1 MPTETPPKITPR
13 FILGVFILL
22 VGIALALDRLGVV
35 QAHHVMRF
43 WPAVLIVFGL
53 TVLQRGRHAAVTGLL
68 LVIVGSWLLLNTLGI
83 VSLRAWE
90 FLWPL
95 VLVVIGARII
105 MRSGQ
110 MRSRT
115 RNGPPSF
122 DQSPTAASQPYNPS
136 QPSSPAAPA
145 RAAAA
150 TNASDHASVFAVLG
164 SCRRRWGKAIF
175 RSAEAVCVM
184 GGFELDLRDALMGAE
199 GSAQIE
205 VLVIMGGLHVIV
217 PQNWTVISNVVP
229 ILGGIDDKTR
239 TNTSAATQQLI
250 LRGTVLMGG
259 VEISGTSYSDKH

>member
-1 MPTETPPKITPR
+1 MPPETPPKITPR

-53 TVLQRGRHAAVTGLL
+53 TVLQRGSHGAVTGLVL
-68 LVIVGSWLLLNTLGI
+68 IIVGIWLLLNTLGI
-83 VSLRAWE
+83 VSLQVWE
-90 FLWPL
+90 FVWPL
-95 VLVVIGARII
+95 LLVVIGARIM
-105 MRSGQ
+105 MRSGR

-115 RNGPPSF
+115 RNEPPNF
-122 DQSPTAASQPYNPS
+122 DQGSTASQPNNPSQPYSPAALPTAAST
-136 QPSSPAAPA
+136 A
-145 RAAAA
+145 
-150 TNASDHASVFAVLG
+150 NASDHASVFSVLG
-164 SCRRRWGKAIF
+164 SCRRRWGKAVF

-184 GGFELDLRDALMGAE
+184 GGFELDLRDALLGAE

-205 VLVIMGGLHVIV
+205 LFVIMGGLHVLV

-239 TNTSAATQQLI
+239 TNSSTTQQLI

-259 VEISGTSYSDKH
+259 VEIGN

>member
-1 MPTETPPKITPR
+1 MPLETPPKITPR

-35 QAHHVMRF
+35 QAHHAMRF

-53 TVLQRGRHAAVTGLL
+53 TVMQRGSHGAVTGLL
-68 LVIVGSWLLLNTLGI
+68 LIIVGTWLLLNTLGI
-83 VSLRAWE
+83 VSMQVWE

-95 VLVVIGARII
+95 ILVVIGARIM
-105 MRSGQ
+105 MRSGR

-115 RNGPPSF
+115 RNDPPSF
-122 DQSPTAASQPYNPS
+122 DQASTASQPNNPS
-136 QPSSPAAPA
+136 QPYTPVAPPT
-145 RAAAA
+145 AAA
-150 TNASDHASVFAVLG
+150 TANASDHASVFSVLG
-164 SCRRRWGKAIF
+164 SCRRRWGKAVF

-199 GSAQIE
+199 GTAQIE
-205 VLVIMGGLHVIV
+205 LFVIMGGLHVLV

-239 TNTSAATQQLI
+239 TNSSTTQQLI

-259 VEISGTSYSDKH
+259 VEIGN

>member
-1 MPTETPPKITPR
+1 MTLETPPKITPR

-35 QAHHVMRF
+35 QAHHAMRF
-43 WPAVLIVFGL
+43 WPAVLILFGL
-53 TVLQRGRHAAVTGLL
+53 TVMQRGKHAVVMGLL
-68 LVIVGSWLLLNTLGI
+68 LILVGSWLLLNTLGI
-83 VSLRAWE
+83 VSLRVWE

-95 VLVVIGARII
+95 ILVFVGARIM
-105 MRSGQ
+105 MRSGR
-110 MRSRT
+110 MRAKT
-115 RNGPPSF
+115 PNEPPNF
-122 DQSPTAASQPYNPS
+122 GQAPAAASQAYNSS
-136 QPSSPAAPA
+136 QPYTAPPTSPMPA
-145 RAAAA
+145 NAGAAAN
-150 TNASDHASVFAVLG
+150 TSDHASVFSVLG
-164 SCRRRWGKAIF
+164 SCRRRWGKAVF

-205 VLVIMGGLHVIV
+205 VLVIMGGLHVLV

-239 TNTSAATQQLI
+239 ANTSSATQQLI

-259 VEISGTSYSDKH
+259 VEIGN

>member
-1 MPTETPPKITPR
+1 MPPETPPKITPR

-53 TVLQRGRHAAVTGLL
+53 TVLQRGSHGAVTGLVL
-68 LVIVGSWLLLNTLGI
+68 IIVGTWLLLNTLGV
-83 VSLRAWE
+83 VSLQVWE

-95 VLVVIGARII
+95 ILVVIGARII
-105 MRSGQ
+105 MRSGR
-110 MRSRT
+110 MRSRPW
-115 RNGPPSF
+115 NQPPNF
-122 DQSPTAASQPYNPS
+122 DQGSTAASQPNNPS
-136 QPSSPAAPA
+136 QSFSPATPPT
-145 RAAAA
+145 AASAA
-150 TNASDHASVFAVLG
+150 NASDHTSVFSVLG
-164 SCRRRWGKAIF
+164 SCRRRWGKAVF

-205 VLVIMGGLHVIV
+205 LFVIMGGFHILV

-239 TNTSAATQQLI
+239 TNTSSATQQLI

-259 VEISGTSYSDKH
+259 VEIGN

>member
-1 MPTETPPKITPR
+1 MPPETPPKITPR

-53 TVLQRGRHAAVTGLL
+53 TILQRGSHGAVTGLL
-68 LVIVGSWLLLNTLGI
+68 LIIVGTWLLLNTLGI
-83 VSLRAWE
+83 VSLQVWE

-95 VLVVIGARII
+95 ILVVVGARII
-105 MRSGQ
+105 MRSGRR
-110 MRSRT
+110 RSRT
-115 RNGPPSF
+115 RNEAPNFVPGPN
-122 DQSPTAASQPYNPS
+122 AASQAYNPS
-136 QPSSPAAPA
+136 QPYNASQPYSPATPPDTGSVA
-145 RAAAA
+145 
-150 TNASDHASVFAVLG
+150 NASDHASVFSVLG
-164 SCRRRWGKAIF
+164 SCRRRWGKSVF
-175 RSAEAVCVM
+175 RSAEATCVM

-205 VLVIMGGLHVIV
+205 LLVIMGGLHILI
-217 PQNWTVISNVVP
+217 PQNWTVISNAVP

-239 TNTSAATQQLI
+239 TNTSSATQQLI

-259 VEISGTSYSDKH
+259 VEIGN

>member
-1 MPTETPPKITPR
+1 MPPETPPKITPR

-35 QAHHVMRF
+35 QAHHAMRF

-53 TVLQRGRHAAVTGLL
+53 TVLQRGRHGAVTGLL
-68 LVIVGSWLLLNTLGI
+68 LIIVGSWLLLNTLGI
-83 VSLRAWE
+83 VSLQVWE

-95 VLVVIGARII
+95 ILVFVGARII
-105 MRSGQ
+105 MRSGR
-110 MRSRT
+110 MRART
-115 RNGPPSF
+115 PKQPPNF
-122 DQSPTAASQPYNPS
+122 GQAPAAASPPYNPS
-136 QPSSPAAPA
+136 QPYNSSPPSSPAMPA
-145 RAAAA
+145 NTGAAA
-150 TNASDHASVFAVLG
+150 NASDHASVFSVLG
-164 SCRRRWGKAIF
+164 SCRRRWGKATF

-205 VLVIMGGLHVIV
+205 VLVIMGGLHVLV
-217 PQNWTVISNVVP
+217 PQNWNVVSNVVP

-239 TNTSAATQQLI
+239 ANTSGATQQLI

-259 VEISGTSYSDKH
+259 VEIGN

>member
-1 MPTETPPKITPR
+1 MPPETPPKITPR

-53 TVLQRGRHAAVTGLL
+53 TVLQRGSHGAVTGLL
-68 LVIVGSWLLLNTLGI
+68 LIIVGSWLLLNTLGI
-83 VSLRAWE
+83 VSLQVWE

-95 VLVVIGARII
+95 ILVVIGARIM
-105 MRSGQ
+105 MRSGR
-110 MRSRT
+110 MRSKY
-115 RNGPPSF
+115 RNEPPNL
-122 DQSPTAASQPYNPS
+122 DQGSIPAQPYNPS
-136 QPSSPAAPA
+136 QSYSPAAPPN
-145 RAAAA
+145 AAAA
-150 TNASDHASVFAVLG
+150 ANASDHAAVFSVLG
-164 SCRRRWGKAIF
+164 SCRRRWGKAVF
-175 RSAEAVCVM
+175 RSADAVCVM

-205 VLVIMGGLHVIV
+205 LFVIMGGLHILI

-239 TNTSAATQQLI
+239 TNTSSATQQLI

-259 VEISGTSYSDKH
+259 VEIGN

>member
-1 MPTETPPKITPR
+1 MPPETPPKITPR

-35 QAHHVMRF
+35 QAHHAMRF

-68 LVIVGSWLLLNTLGI
+68 LIIVGGWLLLNTLGI
-83 VSLRAWE
+83 VSLQVWE

-95 VLVVIGARII
+95 ILVFIGARII
-105 MRSGQ
+105 MRSGR
-110 MRSRT
+110 MRSGTPNERP
-115 RNGPPSF
+115 GF
-122 DQSPTAASQPYNPS
+122 GQAPTAASQPYNPS
-136 QPSSPAAPA
+136 QPYSPVTPANAPS
-145 RAAAA
+145 
-150 TNASDHASVFAVLG
+150 TNASEHASVFSVLG
-164 SCRRRWGKAIF
+164 SCRRRWGKTTF

-184 GGFELDLRDALMGAE
+184 GGFELDLREALMGAE

-205 VLVIMGGLHVIV
+205 LLVIMGGLHVLV
-217 PQNWTVISNVVP
+217 PQNWTVNSNVVP

-239 TNTSAATQQLI
+239 TSASGATQQLI

-259 VEISGTSYSDKH
+259 VEIGN

>member
-1 MPTETPPKITPR
+1 MPLETPPKITPR

-35 QAHHVMRF
+35 QAHHAMRF

-53 TVLQRGRHAAVTGLL
+53 TVMQRGSHGAVTGLL
-68 LVIVGSWLLLNTLGI
+68 LIIVGTWLLLNTLGI
-83 VSLRAWE
+83 VSMQVWE

-95 VLVVIGARII
+95 ILVVIGARIM
-105 MRSGQ
+105 MRSGR

-115 RNGPPSF
+115 RNDPPSF
-122 DQSPTAASQPYNPS
+122 DQGSTASQPNNPS
-136 QPSSPAAPA
+136 QPYTPVAPPT
-145 RAAAA
+145 AAA
-150 TNASDHASVFAVLG
+150 TANASDHASVFSVLG
-164 SCRRRWGKAIF
+164 SCRRRWGKAVF

-199 GSAQIE
+199 GTAQIE
-205 VLVIMGGLHVIV
+205 LFVIMGGLHVLV

-239 TNTSAATQQLI
+239 TNSSTTQQLI

-259 VEISGTSYSDKH
+259 VEIGN

>member
-1 MPTETPPKITPR
+1 MPPETPPKITPR

-35 QAHHVMRF
+35 QAHHAMRF

-53 TVLQRGRHAAVTGLL
+53 TVLQRGSQGAVTGLL
-68 LVIVGSWLLLNTLGI
+68 LIIVGIWLLLNTLGI
-83 VSLRAWE
+83 VSLQVWE

-95 VLVVIGARII
+95 ILVVVGARIM
-105 MRSGQ
+105 MRSGRR

-115 RNGPPSF
+115 RNEPPNF
-122 DQSPTAASQPYNPS
+122 DQGSSAASQPNNPS
-136 QPSSPAAPA
+136 QPYIPATPPAAPS
-145 RAAAA
+145 AA
-150 TNASDHASVFAVLG
+150 NAPDHTSVFSVLG
-164 SCRRRWGKAIF
+164 SCRRRWGKAVF
-175 RSAEAVCVM
+175 RSAEATCVM

-205 VLVIMGGLHVIV
+205 LFVIMGGFHILV

-239 TNTSAATQQLI
+239 TNTSSATQQLI

-259 VEISGTSYSDKH
+259 VEIGN

>member
-1 MPTETPPKITPR
+1 MPPESPPKITPR

-53 TVLQRGRHAAVTGLL
+53 TVLQRGNHGAVTGLL
-68 LVIVGSWLLLNTLGI
+68 LIIVGTWLLLNTLGI
-83 VSLRAWE
+83 VSLQVWE

-95 VLVVIGARII
+95 ILVVIGARIM
-105 MRSGQ
+105 MRSGRR
-110 MRSRT
+110 RSRY
-115 RNGPPSF
+115 RSEPPSLE
-122 DQSPTAASQPYNPS
+122 QGAVPSQPYNPS
-136 QPSSPAAPA
+136 QPYSPATPPN
-145 RAAAA
+145 AAAA
-150 TNASDHASVFAVLG
+150 ANAADHASVFSVLG
-164 SCRRRWGKAIF
+164 SCRRRWGKAVF

-205 VLVIMGGLHVIV
+205 LFVIMGGLHILI

-239 TNTSAATQQLI
+239 TNTSSATQQLI

-259 VEISGTSYSDKH
+259 VEIGN

>member
-1 MPTETPPKITPR
+1 MPPETPPKITPR

-43 WPAVLIVFGL
+43 WPAVLIVLGL
-53 TVLQRGRHAAVTGLL
+53 TIMQRGSHGAVTGLL
-68 LVIVGSWLLLNTLGI
+68 LIIVGTWLLLNTLGI
-83 VSLRAWE
+83 VSLQVWE

-95 VLVVIGARII
+95 ILVVIGARII
-105 MRSGQ
+105 MRSGR

-115 RNGPPSF
+115 RNEPRIF
-122 DQSPTAASQPYNPS
+122 DQGSTAASQTNNPSQAYSPPAPPTAASS
-136 QPSSPAAPA
+136 A
-145 RAAAA
+145 
-150 TNASDHASVFAVLG
+150 NASDHASVFSVLG
-164 SCRRRWGKAIF
+164 SCRRRWGKAVF

-184 GGFELDLRDALMGAE
+184 GGFELDLRDALMSAE
-199 GSAQIE
+199 GTAQIE
-205 VLVIMGGLHVIV
+205 LFVIMGGLHVLV

-239 TNTSAATQQLI
+239 TNSSTTQQLI

-259 VEISGTSYSDKH
+259 VEIGN

>member
-1 MPTETPPKITPR
+1 MPPETPPKITPR

-43 WPAVLIVFGL
+43 WPAVLIVLGL
-53 TVLQRGRHAAVTGLL
+53 TVMQRGSHGAVTGLL
-68 LVIVGSWLLLNTLGI
+68 LIIVGTWLLLNTLGI
-83 VSLRAWE
+83 VSLQVWE

-95 VLVVIGARII
+95 ILVVIGARIM
-105 MRSGQ
+105 MRSGR

-115 RNGPPSF
+115 RNEPPNF
-122 DQSPTAASQPYNPS
+122 DQGSTAASQPNNPS
-136 QPSSPAAPA
+136 QAYSPPAPPTAASTA
-145 RAAAA
+145 
-150 TNASDHASVFAVLG
+150 NASDHASVFSVLG
-164 SCRRRWGKAIF
+164 SCRRRWGKAVF

-199 GSAQIE
+199 GTAQIE
-205 VLVIMGGLHVIV
+205 LFVIMGGLHVLV

-239 TNTSAATQQLI
+239 TNSSTTQQLI

-259 VEISGTSYSDKH
+259 VEIGN

>member
-1 MPTETPPKITPR
+1 MPPETPPKITPR

-35 QAHHVMRF
+35 QAHHAMRF

-53 TVLQRGRHAAVTGLL
+53 TVLQRGRHGAVTGLL
-68 LVIVGSWLLLNTLGI
+68 LIIVGSWLLLNTLGI
-83 VSLRAWE
+83 VSLQVWE

-95 VLVVIGARII
+95 ILVFIGARII
-105 MRSGQ
+105 MRSGR
-110 MRSRT
+110 MRART
-115 RNGPPSF
+115 PNEPPNFGQAPATTSQPF
-122 DQSPTAASQPYNPS
+122 NPSQPYNTSP
-136 QPSSPAAPA
+136 PYSPATPGNPG
-145 RAAAA
+145 AAA
-150 TNASDHASVFAVLG
+150 NASEHASVFSVLG
-164 SCRRRWGKAIF
+164 SCRRRWGKSTF

-184 GGFELDLRDALMGAE
+184 GGFELDLREALMGAE

-205 VLVIMGGLHVIV
+205 LLVIMGGLHVIV

-239 TNTSAATQQLI
+239 TNPSGATQQLI

-259 VEISGTSYSDKH
+259 VEIGN

>member
-1 MPTETPPKITPR
+1 MPPETPPKITPR

-35 QAHHVMRF
+35 QAHHAMRF

-53 TVLQRGRHAAVTGLL
+53 TVMQRGSHGAVTGLL
-68 LVIVGSWLLLNTLGI
+68 LIIVGTWLLLNTLGI
-83 VSLRAWE
+83 VSMQVWE

-95 VLVVIGARII
+95 ILVVIGARIM
-105 MRSGQ
+105 MRSGR

-115 RNGPPSF
+115 RNDPPSF
-122 DQSPTAASQPYNPS
+122 DQASTASQPNNPS
-136 QPSSPAAPA
+136 QPYTPVAPPT
-145 RAAAA
+145 AAA
-150 TNASDHASVFAVLG
+150 TANASDHASVFSVLG
-164 SCRRRWGKAIF
+164 SCRRRWGKAVF

-199 GSAQIE
+199 GTAQIE
-205 VLVIMGGLHVIV
+205 LFVIMGGLHVLV

-239 TNTSAATQQLI
+239 TNSSTTQQLI

-259 VEISGTSYSDKH
+259 VEIGN

>member
-1 MPTETPPKITPR
+1 MPPETPPKITPR

-68 LVIVGSWLLLNTLGI
+68 LIIVGSWLLLNTLGI
-83 VSLRAWE
+83 VSLQVWE

-95 VLVVIGARII
+95 ILVFIGARII
-105 MRSGQ
+105 MRSGR
-110 MRSRT
+110 MRSGTPNERS
-115 RNGPPSF
+115 GFGQAPP
-122 DQSPTAASQPYNPS
+122 AASQPYNPS
-136 QPSSPAAPA
+136 QPYNTSQPYSPATPA
-145 RAAAA
+145 NATAA
-150 TNASDHASVFAVLG
+150 NASEHASVFSVLG
-164 SCRRRWGKAIF
+164 SCRRRWGKTTF

-184 GGFELDLRDALMGAE
+184 GGFELDLREALMGAE

-205 VLVIMGGLHVIV
+205 VLVIMGGLHVLV
-217 PQNWTVISNVVP
+217 PQNWTVNSNVVP

-239 TNTSAATQQLI
+239 TNASGATQQLI

-259 VEISGTSYSDKH
+259 VEIGN

>member
-1 MPTETPPKITPR
+1 MPPETPPKITPR

-35 QAHHVMRF
+35 QAHHAMRF

-53 TVLQRGRHAAVTGLL
+53 TVMQRGSHGAVTGLL
-68 LVIVGSWLLLNTLGI
+68 LIIVGTWLLLNTLGI
-83 VSLRAWE
+83 VSMQVWE

-95 VLVVIGARII
+95 ILVVIGARIM
-105 MRSGQ
+105 MRSGR

-115 RNGPPSF
+115 RNDPPSF
-122 DQSPTAASQPYNPS
+122 DQASTASQPNNPS
-136 QPSSPAAPA
+136 QPYTPVAPPT
-145 RAAAA
+145 AAA
-150 TNASDHASVFAVLG
+150 TANASDHASVFSVLG
-164 SCRRRWGKAIF
+164 SCRRRWGKAVF
-175 RSAEAVCVM
+175 RSADAVCVM

-199 GSAQIE
+199 GTAQIE
-205 VLVIMGGLHVIV
+205 LFVIMGGLHVLV

-239 TNTSAATQQLI
+239 TNSSTTQQLI

-259 VEISGTSYSDKH
+259 VEIGN